1 MSDSTV
7 VHHPERFCFTID
19 TDGTESNLQYQLK
32 GQQVDFTRTF
42 VPAELR
48 GKGLAE
54 KLVRHG
60 LAWARAE
67 RLNISASCWYVAR
80 FLTVAAQP

>member
-1 MSDSTV
+1 MSDSMV
-7 VHHPERFCFTID
+7 VHHPERCCFTID
-19 TDGTESNLQYQLK
+19 TDGTESILQYKLH
-32 GQQVDFTRTF
+32 GQQVDFIRTF

-48 GKGLAE
+48 GKALAE

-80 FLTVAAQP
+80 FLTAAAQP

>member
-1 MSDSTV
+1 MSDSMV

-19 TDGTESNLQYQLK
+19 TDGIESILQYQLQ
-32 GQQVDFTRTF
+32 GQQVDFTRTY
-42 VPAELR
+42 VPSELR

-54 KLVRHG
+54 KLVRYG

-67 RLNISASCWYVAR
+67 HLSISASCWYVAK
-80 FLTVAAQP
+80 FLTSV